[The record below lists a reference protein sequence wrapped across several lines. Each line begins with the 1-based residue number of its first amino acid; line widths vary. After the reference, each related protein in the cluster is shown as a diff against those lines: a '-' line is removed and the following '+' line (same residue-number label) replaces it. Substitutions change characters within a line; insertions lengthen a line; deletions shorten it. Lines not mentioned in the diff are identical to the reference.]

1 MASART
7 EAQTD
12 ASGNRTS
19 ILSRVA
25 RWLFTLFFIF
35 VLSVGGYNTITKR
48 LETRFDDAQPRHP
61 DSGILIGAE
70 PYETGPA
77 DAEKAV
83 LFVHGFVG
91 APNNFW
97 EVPPMLG
104 DAGVYCEVM
113 LLPGHG
119 TTPADFAATPPEDLI
134 MAVLRELR
142 ALKKDHERVYLVGH
156 SMGSTLCVL
165 AASMEEVDGV
175 VLGAPYFGVTQQW
188 YYVLPVEFWSKATGP
203 LIHRVYKS
211 DRFLRVK
218 DPEAK
223 TEILSYRWIP
233 SEASRTLRIIGERG
247 SDPDTLEEFHAPVLL
262 IHARDD
268 FAASPKEAQIAFEH
282 LGSEDKTLLWLDN
295 SDHHIYWDYDRDEVA
310 QAVLNFVETH

>member
-1 MASART
+1 MAA
-7 EAQTD
+7 AQT
-12 ASGNRTS
+12 AEPTETPHRPKYFLTR
-19 ILSRVA
+19 LLRLV
-25 RWLFTLFFIF
+25 FTVFFIL
-35 VLSVGGYNTITKR
+35 VLGVGCYNTITKR
-48 LETRFDDAQPRHP
+48 LATRYDATQQRHA
-61 DSGILIGAE
+61 DTGILLGAE
-70 PYETGPA
+70 PFETGPR

-97 EVPPMLG
+97 ELPRMLG
-104 DAGVYCEVM
+104 DAGVYSKVM

-188 YYVLPVEFWSKATGP
+188 YYVLPVEFWSKVTGP

-223 TEILSYRWIP
+223 KKILSYHWIP
-233 SEASRTLRIIGERG
+233 SKASRTLQIIGERG
-247 SDPDTLEEFHAPVLL
+247 SDPDTLAEVQTPVLL

-268 FAASPKEAQIAFEH
+268 FAASPKEAQIAFDR
-282 LGSEDKTLLWLDN
+282 LGSEDKTLLWLDH